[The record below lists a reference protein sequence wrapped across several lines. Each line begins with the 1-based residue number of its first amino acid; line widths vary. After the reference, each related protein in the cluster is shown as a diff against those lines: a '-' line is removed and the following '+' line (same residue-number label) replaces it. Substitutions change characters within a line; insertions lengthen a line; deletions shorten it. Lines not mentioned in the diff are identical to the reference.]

1 MPPPDKVPAVPVA
14 DLPLRHA
21 TSWSHATRHPFL
33 AAIRDGTVPQA
44 AFEAWLVQDYRFVS
58 DLLGFQGRLL
68 ARAPRPAQAVL
79 AGGAVALVE
88 ELAWFEAQAAARRLD
103 LGAPA
108 LPATAAYAV
117 LLGRLDDAD
126 VAVALAA
133 LWALERV
140 YLDAWSYAAPG
151 APAYREFVAHW
162 TTPQFAAYVDALERA
177 ADDAVGTAR
186 AGSDLDADVAE
197 VVDAESHFWD
207 MAVRDIDAGGTPS

>member
-1 MPPPDKVPAVPVA
+1 MPPPDRVAAVPVA

-21 TSWSHATRHPFL
+21 TSWRHATRHPFL
-33 AAIRDGTVPQA
+33 GAVRDGTVPEA

-58 DLLGFQGRLL
+58 DLLVFQGRLL

-79 AGGAVALVE
+79 AGGTVALVD
-88 ELAWFEAQAAARRLD
+88 ELAWFEEQAAARRLD

-108 LPATAAYAV
+108 MPATAAYAA

-140 YLDAWSYAAPG
+140 YLDAWSFAAPG
-151 APAYREFVAHW
+151 APAYQELVAHW
-162 TTPQFAAYVDALERA
+162 TTPQFAAYVDALEQA
-177 ADDAVGTAR
+177 ADDAVGTGR
-186 AGSDLDADVAE
+186 GGSDLDAVVAE
-197 VVDAESHFWD
+197 VVDAESRFWAMAFRD
-207 MAVRDIDAGGTPS
+207 MTWTGQTS